1 MASNRRPTLADVAR
15 EVGVSAKTVSRVL
28 NEDGPASAQTREQV
42 LAAVAK
48 LGFQPNLMARN
59 IRVGGPDTTIGL
71 VIPDLA
77 NPFFGAVARAIED
90 TVRDR
95 GLTLLMG
102 SSADDPDRERAL
114 TDKFLARRVSIL
126 IVVPSVGADHSHLKS
141 HRTAGLP
148 VIFLDRPGV
157 GLATDSI
164 VSSNRTGAHDGV
176 THLITHGHRRIGF
189 VGDLPPKL
197 YTRRE
202 RLAGYRSA
210 LQEADIPYDRSLLTN
225 AHDQQEAQ
233 TATSQLLNLADP
245 PTALFAGNNI
255 MALGIVAELA
265 RTKRKDVAVVAFD
278 DVPLAEALE
287 PALTVVAQNPKEIGR
302 IAAITALARLD
313 GDRSRANTITVPTQ
327 LTIRGSGE
335 LPVPALQ
342 EGDM

>member
-1 MASNRRPTLADVAR
+1 MAANRRPTLADVAR

-42 LAAVAK
+42 LAAVAR

-59 IRVGGPDTTIGL
+59 IRVGGPDTTVGL
-71 VIPDLA
+71 VIPDLG
-77 NPFFGAVARAIED
+77 NPFFGAVARSIED

-102 SSADDPDRERAL
+102 SSADDPVRERAL

-164 VSSNRTGAHDGV
+164 VSSNRAGAHDGV
-176 THLITHGHRRIGF
+176 AHLIAHGHRRIGF
-189 VGDLPPKL
+189 VGDLPMKL

-210 LQEADIPYDRSLLTN
+210 LQEADLPYDRSLVTN
-225 AHDQQEAQ
+225 AHDQQGAEA
-233 TATSQLLNLADP
+233 ATSQLLGLADP

-265 RTKRKDVAVVAFD
+265 RSKRKDVAVVAFD
-278 DVPLAEALE
+278 DVSLAEALE
-287 PALTVVAQNPKEIGR
+287 PALTVVAQDAEELGR
-302 IAAITALARLD
+302 AAATTALLRLD
-313 GDRSRANTITVPTQ
+313 GARTRTRTITVPTR
-327 LTIRGSGE
+327 LIVRGSGE
-335 LPVPALQ
+335 QPAPKP
-342 EGDM
+342 

>member
-1 MASNRRPTLADVAR
+1 MAANRRPTLADVAR

-71 VIPDLA
+71 VIPDLG
-77 NPFFGAVARAIED
+77 NPFFGAVARSIED

-126 IVVPSVGADHSHLKS
+126 MVVPSVGADHSHLKT
-141 HRTAGLP
+141 HRTQGLP
-148 VIFLDRPGV
+148 IIFLDRPGV
-157 GLATDSI
+157 GLSTDS
-164 VSSNRTGAHDGV
+164 VVTSNRAGAQDGV
-176 THLITHGHRRIGF
+176 AHLIAHGHRRIGF
-189 VGDLPPKL
+189 VGDLPTKL

-202 RLAGYRSA
+202 RLTGYRAA
-210 LQEADIPYDRSLLTN
+210 LQEAGIPYDRSLVTD
-225 AHDQQEAQ
+225 AHDQHGAS
-233 TATSQLLNLADP
+233 TATSRLLDLADP

-255 MALGIVAELA
+255 VALGIVTELA
-265 RTKRKDVAVVAFD
+265 RNKRKDVAVVAFD
-278 DVPLAEALE
+278 DIELAEALE
-287 PALTVVAQNPKEIGR
+287 PALTVVAQNPEEIGR
-302 IAAITALARLD
+302 TAATTALARLD
-313 GDRSRANTITVPTQ
+313 GDRSRARSITVPTR
-327 LTIRGSGE
+327 LIIRGSGE
-335 LPVPALQ
+335 QPAPMLQ
-342 EGDM
+342 GA

>member
-1 MASNRRPTLADVAR
+1 MAANRRPTLADVAR

-42 LAAVAK
+42 LAAVAR

-90 TVRDR
+90 TVRER

-126 IVVPSVGADHSHLKS
+126 IVVPSVGADHSPLKS

-164 VSSNRTGAHDGV
+164 VSSNRAGAHDGV
-176 THLITHGHRRIGF
+176 AHLIAHGHRRIGF

-210 LQEADIPYDRSLLTN
+210 LQEADIPYDRPLVTS
-225 AHDQQEAQ
+225 AHDLQGAEAA
-233 TATSQLLNLADP
+233 TARLLGLADP

-265 RTKRKDVAVVAFD
+265 RSKRKDVAIVAFD
-278 DVPLAEALE
+278 DVALAVALE
-287 PALTVVAQNPKEIGR
+287 PALTVVAQDPEELGR
-302 IAAITALARLD
+302 AAATTALTRLD
-313 GDRSRANTITVPTQ
+313 GDRSRARTITVSTR
-327 LTIRGSGE
+327 LIVRGSGE
-335 LPVPALQ
+335 LPVPAMQ
-342 EGDM
+342 ET